1 MYGVGGVTALAIC
14 STLIG
19 LVLGIRF
26 RFLVLVPIL
35 FVGSVSLTALSMVQG
50 QTVLQTILA
59 VAVFTVLLQ
68 LGYVC
73 SALLRS
79 IARAPRAA
87 TGTVRHAAG
96 VVVARKS

>member
-1 MYGVGGVTALAIC
+1 MTTLAIC

-35 FVGSVSLTALSMVQG
+35 FVGSVSLAAISMAQG
-50 QTVLQTILA
+50 QT
-59 VAVFTVLLQ
+59 LLQ
-68 LGYVC
+68 ATSAVMVFVALLQFGYVC
-73 SALLRS
+73 TALFTS
-79 IARAPRAA
+79 IARAPRA
-87 TGTVRHAAG
+87 TRTVPHAAG

>member
-1 MYGVGGVTALAIC
+1 VTTLAIC

-35 FVGSVSLTALSMVQG
+35 FVGSISLAAISMTQG
-50 QTVLQTILA
+50 QTFLQAISA
-59 VAVFTVLLQ
+59 VVVFTALLQ

-73 SALLRS
+73 TALFRS
-79 IARAPRAA
+79 VARAPRAGRA
-87 TGTVRHAAG
+87 VPHAAG
-96 VVVARKS
+96 VVVAPKS

>member
-1 MYGVGGVTALAIC
+1 MTTLAIC
-14 STLIG
+14 STLTG

-35 FVGSVSLTALSMVQG
+35 FVGSVSLAAISMAQG
-50 QTVLQTILA
+50 QSLLQAISA
-59 VAVFTVLLQ
+59 VAVFVALLQ

-73 SALLRS
+73 TALIRS
-79 IARAPRAA
+79 LARAPRH
-87 TGTVRHAAG
+87 TRPVPHAAG